1 LIRYW
6 KEFSPRLISLQAIGS
21 MTKNEIQAL
30 ISLLDDPDHG
40 VLDLVKGKLIS
51 LGQDAIPELES
62 AWESAFGTIQQ
73 NRIEELIHNIQ
84 FEKIKSDLTKW
95 VNTKDNTLVDGSVII
110 ARYQYPD
117 IEAEK
122 INAIIEQ
129 IKQDVWLEL
138 NPGLTAMETVKVFN
152 HILFE
157 VHGFSGNTVNFH
169 APQNSF
175 INNVLESKKGNP
187 ISLSILYIEIARR
200 LNVPIYGVNLP
211 QHFILSYLDKPG
223 FFPFPSSQQE
233 QDILFYIN
241 PFSRGAIFSRKDV
254 DAYLRQLNLAPQMSF
269 YNPCSSIEIIRRV
282 INNLLN
288 SFEKL
293 GSPEK
298 VKEMEILLGC
308 TQPG

>member
-1 LIRYW
+1 
-6 KEFSPRLISLQAIGS
+6 

-40 VLDLVKGKLIS
+40 VLDLVKGKLLS
-51 LGQDAIPELES
+51 MGQNVIPELEA
-62 AWESAFGTIQQ
+62 AWETAFGTLQQ

-84 FEKIKSDLTKW
+84 FEKIKTDLTKW
-95 VNTKDNTLVDGSVII
+95 VNTNDNNLVEGSVII

-117 IEAEK
+117 IDAEK
-122 INAIIEQ
+122 INAIVEQ

-157 VHGFSGNTVNFH
+157 VHGFSGNTGNYH

-187 ISLSILYIEIARR
+187 ISLSILYVEIARR
-200 LNVPIYGVNLP
+200 LNLPIYGVNLP

-223 FFPFPSSQQE
+223 FFPFPSPSEE
-233 QDILFYIN
+233 QDVLFYIN
-241 PFSRGAIFSRKDV
+241 PFSRGSIFSRKDV
-254 DAYLRQLNLAPQMSF
+254 DAYLRQLNLDPVMSY
-269 YNPCSSIEIIRRV
+269 YNPCNGIDIIRRV
-282 INNLLN
+282 LNNLIN

-298 VKEMEILLGC
+298 VKDMEILLSC
-308 TQPG
+308 TKRG

>member
-1 LIRYW
+1 
-6 KEFSPRLISLQAIGS
+6 

-40 VLDLVKGKLIS
+40 VLDLVKGKLLS
-51 LGQDAIPELES
+51 MGQNVIPDLEA
-62 AWESAFGTIQQ
+62 AWENAFGTLQQ

-84 FEKIKSDLTKW
+84 FEKIKEDLKKW
-95 VNTKDNTLVDGSVII
+95 ANSNDNNLIEGSAII

-117 IEAEK
+117 IDAAK
-122 INAIIEQ
+122 INAIVEQ

-157 VHGFSGNTVNFH
+157 VHGFSGNTGNYH

-200 LNVPIYGVNLP
+200 LNLPIYGVNLP
-211 QHFILSYLDKPG
+211 QHFILAYLDKPG
-223 FFPFPSSQQE
+223 FFPFPSLSEE
-233 QDILFYIN
+233 QDVLFYIN
-241 PFSRGAIFSRKDV
+241 PFSRGSIFSRKDV
-254 DAYLRQLNLAPQMSF
+254 DAYLRQLNIGPVMTF
-269 YNPCSSIEIIRRV
+269 YNPCSAMDIIRRV
-282 INNLLN
+282 INNLMN

-298 VKEMEILLGC
+298 VKEMEILLSC
-308 TQPG
+308 TKQG

>member
-1 LIRYW
+1 
-6 KEFSPRLISLQAIGS
+6 

-40 VLDLVKGKLIS
+40 VLDLVKGKLLS
-51 LGQDAIPELES
+51 MGQNVIPELEA
-62 AWESAFGTIQQ
+62 AWETAFGTLQQ

-84 FEKIKSDLTKW
+84 FEKIKTDLTKW
-95 VNTKDNTLVDGSVII
+95 VSTNDNNLVEGSVII

-117 IEAEK
+117 IDAEK
-122 INAIIEQ
+122 INAIVEQ

-157 VHGFSGNTVNFH
+157 VHGFSGNTGNYH

-187 ISLSILYIEIARR
+187 ISLSILYVEIARR
-200 LNVPIYGVNLP
+200 LNLPIYGVNLP

-223 FFPFPSSQQE
+223 FFPFPSPTEE
-233 QDILFYIN
+233 QDVLFYIN
-241 PFSRGAIFSRKDV
+241 PFSRGSIFSRKDV
-254 DAYLRQLNLAPQMSF
+254 DAYLRQLNLDPVMSY
-269 YNPCSSIEIIRRV
+269 YNPCNGIDIIRRV
-282 INNLLN
+282 LNNLIN

-298 VKEMEILLGC
+298 VKDMEILLSC
-308 TQPG
+308 TKRG

>member
-1 LIRYW
+1 
-6 KEFSPRLISLQAIGS
+6 

-40 VLDLVKGKLIS
+40 VLDLVRGKLLS
-51 LGQDAIPELES
+51 LGQDVIPDLES
-62 AWESAFGTIQQ
+62 AWESAFGTLQQ

-84 FEKIKSDLTKW
+84 FEKIKIDLTKW
-95 VNTKDNTLVDGSVII
+95 VNSKDNNLVDGSVII

-117 IEAEK
+117 IDLAK
-122 INAIIEQ
+122 ITAIVEQ

-157 VHGFSGNTVNFH
+157 VHGFSGNTGNFH

-200 LNVPIYGVNLP
+200 LNIPIYGVNLP
-211 QHFILSYLDKPG
+211 QHFILAYLDKPG
-223 FFPFPSSQQE
+223 FFPFPSNTEE
-233 QDILFYIN
+233 QDVLFYIN

-254 DAYLRQLNLAPQMSF
+254 DAYLRQLNLAPIMSF
-269 YNPCSSIEIIRRV
+269 YNPCNAVEIIRRV
-282 INNLLN
+282 INNLMN

-298 VKEMEILLGC
+298 VKEMEILLAC
-308 TQPG
+308 TQQG